1 MTAAEKIREKDTQV
15 IIMFVTNMINYA
27 IRGYSV
33 DAMDYILK
41 TINYFSFSQKL
52 DRAIERINRRKS
64 PVISIPVSGGMHK
77 IDVSDIYYIESQ
89 GHTLLFQTRKGEIF
103 IV

>member
-1 MTAAEKIREKDTQV
+1 
-15 IIMFVTNMINYA
+15 MFVTNMINYA

-52 DRAIERINRRKS
+52 DRAIERINS